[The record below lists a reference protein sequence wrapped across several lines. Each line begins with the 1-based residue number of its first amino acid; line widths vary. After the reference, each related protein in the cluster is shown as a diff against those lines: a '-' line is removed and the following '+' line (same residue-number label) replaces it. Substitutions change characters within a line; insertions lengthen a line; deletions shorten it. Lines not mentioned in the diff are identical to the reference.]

1 MNMHGSIACWKRDV
15 PEDRRRIARR
25 VLGHLRVY
33 ITVANWVGALIVFAY
48 FAWAFPPEANQDAF
62 GTTSVNALAG
72 LLYMI
77 WATAFATFKA
87 ERYQRALKRWRTDDS
102 PPNEQE
108 RREIMHIPAE
118 MVKLSAIN
126 WVVGIPV
133 FFLLNLDYSLGLATD
148 VAGSILLAGLTSC
161 AAVYLVA
168 ERITRPALAYVLDP
182 KATSQVR
189 SVGIAPRIVLT
200 WALLSGVPLIG
211 LITIPLGR
219 TTNDPDDL
227 IAPIAFVAGVALLV
241 GLFGMKVVAQNIAS
255 PVRRLRDAMDRVG
268 EGDID
273 IEVEVDDASEIGRL
287 QAGFNQ
293 MLEGLRERRH
303 LRDLFGKQVGDDV
316 ARAALEGGVTL
327 GGQQRTVA
335 ALFIDIVGSTALAGR
350 ERPERVVDL
359 LNGFFA
365 TVVDVVAEHGG
376 LVNKFEGD
384 GALCIFGAPTERDGF
399 AASALTAARHLQT
412 RLADSSALDA
422 AIGVSCGTAVAGHIG
437 AEERYEYTVI
447 GDPVNEASRLCEL
460 AKHRPGRIL
469 ASAAAV
475 DHAGEP
481 EASHWHIDG
490 EVRLRGR
497 SDPTRLAYPAD
508 LAGEHAADGGE
519 AAPGKAAT
527 AA

>member
-1 MNMHGSIACWKRDV
+1 MRPMYAH
-15 PEDRRRIARR
+15 
-25 VLGHLRVY
+25 VL
-33 ITVANWVGALIVFAY
+33 APDA
-48 FAWAFPPEANQDAF
+48 PPE
-62 GTTSVNALAG
+62 GG
-72 LLYMI
+72 
-77 WATAFATFKA
+77 
-87 ERYQRALKRWRTDDS
+87 
-102 PPNEQE
+102 
-108 RREIMHIPAE
+108 
-118 MVKLSAIN
+118 
-126 WVVGIPV
+126 
-133 FFLLNLDYSLGLATD
+133 SL
-148 VAGSILLAGLTSC
+148 
-161 AAVYLVA
+161 
-168 ERITRPALAYVLDP
+168 
-182 KATSQVR
+182 
-189 SVGIAPRIVLT
+189 GIAPRLIGT
-200 WALLSGVPLIG
+200 WALLAGIPLLMVG
-211 LITIPLGR
+211 LIPLGGSPKEPR
-219 TTNDPDDL
+219 DL
-227 IAPIAFVAGVALLV
+227 VAPIWFVVVAALIFGLV
-241 GLFGMKVVAQNIAS
+241 GMKLATQAVAR
-255 PVRRLRDAMDRVG
+255 PVRDLRRAMDAVG
-268 EGDID
+268 DGSTD
-273 IEVEVDDASEIGRL
+273 VTVPVNDASEIGRL
-287 QAGFNQ
+287 QAGFNA
-293 MLEGLRERRH
+293 MVAGLREREL
-303 LRDLFGKQVGDDV
+303 LRELFGRQVGDDV
-316 ARAALEGGVTL
+316 AREALERGVTL
-327 GGQQRTVA
+327 GGQSRIVS
-335 ALFIDIVGSTALAGR
+335 ALFVDMIGSTALASR
-350 ERPERVVDL
+350 EPPERVVAI
-359 LNGFFA
+359 LNEFFA
-365 TVVDVVAEHGG
+365 AVVDVVGRHGG